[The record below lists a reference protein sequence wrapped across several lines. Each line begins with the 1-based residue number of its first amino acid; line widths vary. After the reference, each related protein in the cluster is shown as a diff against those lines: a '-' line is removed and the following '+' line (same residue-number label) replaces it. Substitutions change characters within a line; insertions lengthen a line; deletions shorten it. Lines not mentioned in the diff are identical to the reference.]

1 MVLVIT
7 TTTMGNS
14 FSVLSFAPVG
24 DKSAD
29 AESVLIWNKVA
40 SRELGKIFPNE
51 KDSVIRSLK
60 LVCQEYGQGFI
71 SNKTL
76 LKG

>member
-14 FSVLSFAPVG
+14 FSVHSFAPDMHIVG

-40 SRELGKIFPNE
+40 SRVLGEIFPNE
-51 KDSVIRSLK
+51 KDHP
-60 LVCQEYGQGFI
+60 
-71 SNKTL
+71 
-76 LKG
+76 

>member
-1 MVLVIT
+1 MSCNTFTFSIFYLVLVITT

-40 SRELGKIFPNE
+40 SRALGETFPNE
-51 KDSVIRSLK
+51 KDHP
-60 LVCQEYGQGFI
+60 
-71 SNKTL
+71 
-76 LKG
+76 

>member
-1 MVLVIT
+1 LVLVITT

-40 SRELGKIFPNE
+40 SRALGEIFPNE
-51 KDSVIRSLK
+51 KDHP
-60 LVCQEYGQGFI
+60 
-71 SNKTL
+71 
-76 LKG
+76 